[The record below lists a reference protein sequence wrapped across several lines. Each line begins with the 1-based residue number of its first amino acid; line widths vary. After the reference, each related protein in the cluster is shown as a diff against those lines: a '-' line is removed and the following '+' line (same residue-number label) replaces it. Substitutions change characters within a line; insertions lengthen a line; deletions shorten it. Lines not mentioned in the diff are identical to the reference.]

1 MEKYIEIISN
11 LNFSND
17 IWKITAPLI
26 FSLADIITGFIQ
38 AVINKNVDSQRMRN
52 GLLHKV
58 TLIIIIILGFVLD
71 LAFNLNVFSK
81 TFCVII
87 IWMEIISIS
96 ENIKKMGFKLGWLTK
111 ILKEKNDSTVNEN
124 LSYLIST
131 IDDTIKDENK
141 KEEGGTKDEK
151 RN

>member
-71 LAFNLNVFSK
+71 LSFNLNVFSK

-96 ENIKKMGFKLGWLTK
+96 ENVKKMGFKLGWLTK

-131 IDDTIKDENK
+131 IDDTIKEEK
-141 KEEGGTKDEK
+141 KEENK
-151 RN
+151 